1 MEIVQEKPSV
11 SRTIVSVGG
20 VDNQILGVQAKHYG
34 RITTSIVV
42 TCYNPNLFSVGLTQC
57 KKIES

>member
-1 MEIVQEKPSV
+1 MEIVQENPSV

-34 RITTSIVV
+34 SITTSIVV
-42 TCYNPNLFSVGLTQC
+42 ACYNPKLIFSWFNTM
-57 KKIES
+57 